1 MIEPC
6 IRREAWSSS
15 SKCLAGIQRCKS
27 LARVIKSRRAP
38 SWPTLPS
45 ADLPL
50 KDVCDQLIECYL
62 RTYET
67 VYRIL
72 HIPTFKK
79 DYDAFWAHPNGS
91 SVMFLVQLKLVLAIG
106 ATTYDERFSLRSA
119 AIRWVYETQTW
130 ISEPEFKSRLSIQY
144 LQTNLLLLLARETTA
159 VGQDMV
165 WISAGALLRTA
176 IHMGLHRDPARL
188 PKRTPFYIEMRRR
201 LWNTILEISLQSS
214 LHSGGPPLV
223 SLEYFDTEPPR
234 NFDDDQL
241 LTEDPT
247 PKPEECFTQASI
259 AIALRKTL
267 AIRLAIANSLNN
279 LCSHNT
285 YEETLSLDT
294 ELRVAHK
301 TLSQSLHS
309 WTSSHGRPPSKFAIR
324 VVDLLMR
331 RYLASLHIPFFGPGL
346 HETAFAFSRKVVIDT
361 SLKIW
366 CASYP
371 SSTIMAAQSRNV
383 AISPASCDDFE
394 RLVINGSGFF
404 RIAAIQAVFLIAM
417 ELKTQLQEEESLGPV
432 PLRPDLL
439 SVFEDAKTWSLK
451 CSEAGE
457 TNIKGYLLISL
468 VSAQI
473 EGLMRGVKKDEF
485 PALLVKAAEHTGEKC
500 LPMLERMMIQTQAEG
515 VVAGVDRT
523 GLNAMPELTAEWD
536 NMVSRG
542 ILRELAHY
550 LQAIPDAKWSI

>member
-1 MIEPC
+1 
-6 IRREAWSSS
+6 
-15 SKCLAGIQRCKS
+15 
-27 LARVIKSRRAP
+27 
-38 SWPTLPS
+38 
-45 ADLPL
+45 
-50 KDVCDQLIECYL
+50 
-62 RTYET
+62 
-67 VYRIL
+67 
-72 HIPTFKK
+72 
-79 DYDAFWAHPNGS
+79 
-91 SVMFLVQLKLVLAIG
+91 
-106 ATTYDERFSLRSA
+106 
-119 AIRWVYETQTW
+119 
-130 ISEPEFKSRLSIQY
+130 
-144 LQTNLLLLLARETTA
+144 
-159 VGQDMV
+159 
-165 WISAGALLRTA
+165 
-176 IHMGLHRDPARL
+176 
-188 PKRTPFYIEMRRR
+188 
-201 LWNTILEISLQSS
+201 
-214 LHSGGPPLV
+214 
-223 SLEYFDTEPPR
+223 
-234 NFDDDQL
+234 
-241 LTEDPT
+241 
-247 PKPEECFTQASI
+247 
-259 AIALRKTL
+259 
-267 AIRLAIANSLNN
+267 
-279 LCSHNT
+279 
-285 YEETLSLDT
+285 
-294 ELRVAHK
+294 
-301 TLSQSLHS
+301 
-309 WTSSHGRPPSKFAIR
+309 
-324 VVDLLMR
+324 
-331 RYLASLHIPFFGPGL
+331 
-346 HETAFAFSRKVVIDT
+346 
-361 SLKIW
+361 
-366 CASYP
+366 
-371 SSTIMAAQSRNV
+371 MAAQSRNV